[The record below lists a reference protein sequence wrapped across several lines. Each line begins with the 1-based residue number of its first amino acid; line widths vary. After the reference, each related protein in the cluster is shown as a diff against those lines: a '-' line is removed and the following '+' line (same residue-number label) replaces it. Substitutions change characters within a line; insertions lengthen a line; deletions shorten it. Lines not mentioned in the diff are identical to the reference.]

1 MRIAPWLVCNLL
13 SSTKHGQRLTQL
25 TLRMMWDERYSEH
38 GFAYGVEP
46 NDFLA
51 ATLPTLNL
59 PKDASCL
66 FLAEGEGRNA
76 VWAAEQ
82 GFQVVAVDSSTVGL
96 EKAQTLA
103 RERGVSIQTEVA
115 DLGDYDFDVARWD
128 CIVGIFCHLPPMIR
142 QRVLAAIPEALKPGG
157 VFVLE
162 GYTPKQLEYKTG
174 GPHASD
180 LMYTSEILKT
190 AFEGKLEIER
200 NEELM
205 REVVE
210 GKYHSGLAAVVQ
222 CIARKPLAK

>member
-1 MRIAPWLVCNLL
+1 
-13 SSTKHGQRLTQL
+13 
-25 TLRMMWDERYSEH
+25 MMWDERYSEQ

-46 NDFLA
+46 NDFLEA
-51 ATLPTLNL
+51 ILPTLNL

-82 GFQVVAVDSSTVGL
+82 GFQVVAVDSSKVGL

-115 DLGDYDFDVARWD
+115 DLGDYDLDVAKWD

-162 GYTPKQLEYKTG
+162 GYTPQQLEYKTG

-190 AFEGKLEIER
+190 ALEGKLEIDR

-210 GKYHSGLAAVVQ
+210 GKYHNGLAAVVQ